1 MTIVF
6 FSNVLNHH
14 QVALC
19 DELYRQNDGDF
30 VFVETN
36 ELNADRRAMGF
47 KHYERPYR
55 LPIKSSEENLREA
68 KRLAVEADVAIMGAE
83 SYPYLKLRLKKSD
96 GVTFSYSERWLK
108 QGIKNY
114 LSPNILRQI
123 LLYASFGHR
132 RKWYMLAASAY
143 LANDLYKIG
152 IFRNRV
158 YKWGYFPEY
167 RFYKPDGPRK
177 EGKARILWVGRFLDW
192 KRPDM
197 MIDLAEDL
205 SGKGFDYEMTMV
217 GDGPMAEALKARV
230 NADKGVSKSV
240 KFTGNLPNDEVIKL
254 MENSDIF
261 CFTSNRR
268 EGWGAVLGEAMAARC
283 IVVASYEAGA
293 TPFLLDD
300 SYSGYKFWNKYDFFQ
315 KMEELVISFRAPSLA
330 MYSGVA
336 AQNAICGK
344 WDASTAAARLMYLAR
359 IKCKNAEVS
368 PEGSALPASPAFPM
382 K

>member
-14 QVALC
+14 QIALC

-47 KHYERPYR
+47 KHYERSYR

-83 SYPYLKLRLKKSD
+83 SYPYLKLRLIKSD

-123 LLYASFGHR
+123 LLYASLGHR

-158 YKWGYFPEY
+158 YKWGYFPGY
-167 RFYKPDGPRK
+167 MFYNPDGPRK

-197 MIDLAEDL
+197 MIDLAEHL
-205 SGKGFDYEMTMV
+205 SGKGFGYEMTMV

-230 NADKGVSKSV
+230 DKNRGMAQSV
-240 KFTGNLPNDEVIKL
+240 KFTGNLPNDEVIRH
-254 MENSDIF
+254 MERSDIF

-283 IVVASYEAGA
+283 LVVASYEAGA
-293 TPFLLDD
+293 TPFLVNSDNGFIFTD
-300 SYSGYKFWNKYDFFQ
+300 KGEFTAKV
-315 KMEELVISFRAPSLA
+315 EELVKSLKVDGRMSAMRRAAQDTISKEWNAAVAAREFLSLA
-330 MYSGVA
+330 RNKMADPEY
-336 AQNAICGK
+336 NPPE
-344 WDASTAAARLMYLAR
+344 ST
-359 IKCKNAEVS
+359 
-368 PEGSALPASPAFPM
+368 LPASPAFPV